1 MLTLEILSTNRNL
14 KDKLKEVEDMLRD
27 IRYEDLPS
35 YEIGMQ
41 RGMQKGK
48 LEGIL
53 EGEKKGKLESAVTL
67 IRELNIPIDV
77 IAQKLNISK
86 EMIEN
91 YLKKDN

>member
-1 MLTLEILSTNRNL
+1 
-14 KDKLKEVEDMLRD
+14 MLRD

-41 RGMQKGK
+41 RGMQKGMQRGK

>member
-1 MLTLEILSTNRNL
+1 
-14 KDKLKEVEDMLRD
+14 MLRD

-35 YEIGMQ
+35 YEIGME
-41 RGMQKGK
+41 RGK
-48 LEGIL
+48 L

-86 EMIEN
+86 EMIES
-91 YLKKDN
+91 YLKKNN

>member
-1 MLTLEILSTNRNL
+1 
-14 KDKLKEVEDMLRD
+14 MLRD

-41 RGMQKGK
+41 RGKLEGK
-48 LEGIL
+48 LEGKI
-53 EGEKKGKLESAVTL
+53 ESAVTL

-77 IAQKLNISK
+77 IAKKLNISK
-86 EMIEN
+86 EMIES